1 MRLYARCISALS
13 SSAVFGSP
21 VAAVCVMP
29 FKITTST
36 LFLLFL
42 KHLPI
47 DDDRAVELQ
56 NDLRTAR

>member
-13 SSAVFGSP
+13 PSAVFGSP